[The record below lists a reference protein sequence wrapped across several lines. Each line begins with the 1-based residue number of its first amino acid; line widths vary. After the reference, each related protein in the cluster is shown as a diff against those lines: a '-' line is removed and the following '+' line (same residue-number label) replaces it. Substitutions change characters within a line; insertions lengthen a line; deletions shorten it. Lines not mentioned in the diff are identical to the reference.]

1 MLSPQKPRLLV
12 TSALPYA
19 NGHIHLG
26 HVVEY
31 AQTDIWVRAMRMAGR
46 RVVYVCADDTHG
58 TAVMMRARQE
68 GRSELEIIAAMS
80 EAHQRDFDALQIR
93 FDHYGSTHSDENRRF
108 AAEIWK
114 AFRDAGR
121 VTETHVEQLFD
132 PVEKIFLADRFV
144 KGSCPR
150 CKAKDQYGDNCDK
163 CGATYEATELVDPRS
178 TLSGAVPELATAE
191 HLLVSVEPDR
201 PWITEWTQA
210 EGRMP
215 REMANYLKGFFL
227 GQPFRDWDVSR
238 PAPYFGFEIPDAPGH
253 FFYVWFDA
261 PIGYLAA
268 TSQWCAR
275 SGESFDDWWRSGDCE
290 VVHFIGKDI
299 VKFHALFWPAM
310 LKLGG
315 FSLPSRLHVHGFLT
329 VNGEKMSKSKGTFV
343 LASTYLAHLDPAYLR
358 YYYASKLGSG
368 VDDLDLNLEEFIQ
381 KVNAELVNKVVNL
394 ASRSA
399 KFVAQTGLASTYPD
413 DEGLFARAAAEGD
426 EVEQA
431 YEGFDFAKVTRLVV
445 AMADR
450 ANEYV
455 DRKAP
460 WALVKQPGKEAE
472 VVEVCSVALNL
483 FRQLVVYLAPILPKL
498 ADDVAAL
505 FGAPNDSFSCAR
517 TPLVGTPVAAYAH
530 LMKRVDPKAVEAMVE
545 ASRVEAAA
553 AVAPAE
559 PQAPGAPGASGEAHD
574 DGAALEADP
583 LAPECSIDDF
593 NKVDLRIARVLSAE
607 SVPEAKKLLKL
618 EVSLG
623 GDVRRTI
630 FAGIKAHYAPEQLVG
645 KLVVV
650 CANLAPRK
658 MKFGTSEGMVVCAG
672 DGQGVFVL
680 TPDLGAKPGMRVR

>member
-1 MLSPQKPRLLV
+1 MVLLQNSRLLV

-31 AQTDIWVRAMRMAGR
+31 AQTDIWVRAMRMKGR

-68 GRSELEIIAAMS
+68 GRSELEIIGSMS
-80 EAHQRDFDALQIR
+80 EAHQRDFEALQIR
-93 FDHYGSTHSDENRRF
+93 FDHYGSTHSEENRRF
-108 AAEIWK
+108 AGEIWK

-132 PVEKIFLADRFV
+132 PIEKIFLADRFV

-163 CGATYEATELVDPRS
+163 CGATYEATELLDPRS

-201 PWITEWTQA
+201 PWITEWIQA

-253 FFYVWFDA
+253 YFYVWFDA

-268 TSQWCAR
+268 TSQWCER
-275 SGESFDDWWRSGDCE
+275 TGEKFDDWWRSSECE
-290 VVHFIGKDI
+290 IVHFIGKDI
-299 VKFHALFWPAM
+299 VKFHALFWPSM

-315 FSLPSRLHVHGFLT
+315 YSLPSRVHVHGFLT

-381 KVNAELVNKVVNL
+381 KVNAELVNKVINL

-399 KFVAQTGLASTYPD
+399 KFVATTGLTSSYPD

-426 EVEQA
+426 EVEKA
-431 YEGFDFAKVTRLVV
+431 YEAFDFAKVTRLVV

-460 WALVKQPGKEAE
+460 WALAKQPGKEAE

-505 FGAPNDSFSCAR
+505 FGVPNDSFACAR
-517 TPLVGTPVAAYAH
+517 TALVGTPVTVYTH

-545 ASRVEAAA
+545 ASRVETAAA
-553 AVAPAE
+553 AVAPVA
-559 PQAPGAPGASGEAHD
+559 QGAPSAQGEVLDD
-574 DGAALEADP
+574 DGASLAADP

-593 NKVDLRIARVLSAE
+593 SKVDLRIARVLSAE

-623 GDVRRTI
+623 GDERRTI

-658 MKFGTSEGMVVCAG
+658 MKFGMSEGMVVCAG

-680 TPDLGAKPGMRVR
+680 TPDAGAKPGMRVR

>member
-1 MLSPQKPRLLV
+1 MVLLQNSRLLV

-31 AQTDIWVRAMRMAGR
+31 AQTDIWVRAMRMKGR

-68 GRSELEIIAAMS
+68 GRSELEIIGSMS
-80 EAHQRDFDALQIR
+80 EAHQRDFEALQIR
-93 FDHYGSTHSDENRRF
+93 FDHYGSTHSEENRRF
-108 AAEIWK
+108 AGEIWK

-132 PVEKIFLADRFV
+132 PIEKIFLADRFV

-163 CGATYEATELVDPRS
+163 CGATYEATELLDPRS

-201 PWITEWTQA
+201 PWISEWIQA

-253 FFYVWFDA
+253 YFYVWFDA

-268 TSQWCAR
+268 TSQWCER
-275 SGESFDDWWRSGDCE
+275 TGEKFDDWWRSSECE
-290 VVHFIGKDI
+290 IVHFIGKDI
-299 VKFHALFWPAM
+299 VKFHALFWPSM

-315 FSLPSRLHVHGFLT
+315 YSLPSRVHVHGFLT

-381 KVNAELVNKVVNL
+381 KVNAELVNKVINL

-399 KFVAQTGLASTYPD
+399 KFVATTGLTSSYPD

-426 EVEQA
+426 EVEKA
-431 YEGFDFAKVTRLVV
+431 YEAFDFAKVTRLVV

-460 WALVKQPGKEAE
+460 WALAKQPGKEAE

-505 FGAPNDSFSCAR
+505 FGVPNDSFACAR
-517 TPLVGTPVAAYAH
+517 TALVGTPVTVYTH

-545 ASRVEAAA
+545 ASRVETAAA
-553 AVAPAE
+553 AVAPVA
-559 PQAPGAPGASGEAHD
+559 QGAPGAQGEVLDD
-574 DGAALEADP
+574 DGASLAADP

-593 NKVDLRIARVLSAE
+593 SKVDLRIARVLSAE

-623 GDVRRTI
+623 GDERRTI

-658 MKFGTSEGMVVCAG
+658 MKFGMSEGMVVCAG

-680 TPDLGAKPGMRVR
+680 TPDAGAKPGMRVR

>member
-1 MLSPQKPRLLV
+1 MKRLLV

-31 AQTDIWVRAMRMAGR
+31 AQTDIWVRAMRMKGR
-46 RVVYVCADDTHG
+46 RVTYVCADDTHG

-93 FDHYGSTHSDENRRF
+93 FDHYGSTHSEENRRF
-108 AAEIWK
+108 AGAIWK
-114 AFRDAGR
+114 AFREAGR

-144 KGSCPR
+144 KGACPR

-201 PWITEWTQA
+201 PWITEWIQT

-268 TSQWCAR
+268 TSQWCEKT
-275 SGESFDDWWRSGDCE
+275 GESFDDWWRSSECD
-290 VVHFIGKDI
+290 VVHVIGKDI
-299 VKFHALFWPAM
+299 VKFHALFWPSM

-315 FSLPSRLHVHGFLT
+315 FSLPSRIHVHGFLT

-399 KFVAQTGLASTYPD
+399 KFVAHTGLASAYPD

-426 EVEQA
+426 EVEKA
-431 YEGFDFAKVTRLVV
+431 YEAFDFARVTRLVV

-460 WALVKQPGKEAE
+460 WALAKQPGSEAE
-472 VVEVCSVALNL
+472 VTKVCTVALNL
-483 FRQLVVYLAPILPKL
+483 FRQLVVYLAPVLPKL

-505 FGAPNDSFSCAR
+505 LGAPITSFADAR
-517 TPLVGTPVAAYAH
+517 TPLVGSPVAPYQH
-530 LMKRVDPKAVEAMVE
+530 LMKRVDPKAVEAMIE
-545 ASRVEAAA
+545 ASRVEAASA
-553 AVAPAE
+553 APAPAE
-559 PQAPGAPGASGEAHD
+559 PAHAEVD
-574 DGAALEADP
+574 DGTALAADP
-583 LAPECSIDDF
+583 LAPVCSIDDF
-593 NKVDLRIARVLSAE
+593 GKVDLRVARVLRAE
-607 SVPEAKKLLKL
+607 SVPDAKKLLKL

-623 GDVRRTI
+623 GDARRTI

-645 KLVVV
+645 RLVIV
-650 CANLAPRK
+650 CANLAPRQ

-672 DGQGVFVL
+672 GGEGVFVL
-680 TPDLGAKPGMRVR
+680 SPDVGAKPGMRVR

>member
-1 MLSPQKPRLLV
+1 MLSLQKPRLLV

-31 AQTDIWVRAMRMAGR
+31 AQTDIWVRAMRMKGR

-68 GRSELEIIAAMS
+68 GRSELEIIASMS
-80 EAHQRDFDALQIR
+80 EAHQRDFEALQIR

-108 AAEIWK
+108 AGEIWK

-150 CKAKDQYGDNCDK
+150 CKARDQYGDNCDK
-163 CGATYEATELVDPRS
+163 CGATYEATELLDPRS

-201 PWITEWTQA
+201 PWITEWIQA

-253 FFYVWFDA
+253 YFYVWFDA

-268 TSQWCAR
+268 TSQWCER
-275 SGESFDDWWRSGDCE
+275 TGESFDDWWRSSECE

-299 VKFHALFWPAM
+299 VKFHALFWPSM

-315 FSLPSRLHVHGFLT
+315 FSLPSRIHVHGFLT

-381 KVNAELVNKVVNL
+381 KVNAELVNKVINL

-399 KFVAQTGLASTYPD
+399 KFVAGSGLAASYPD

-426 EVEQA
+426 EVEKA
-431 YEGFDFAKVTRLVV
+431 YEAFDFARVTRLVV

-505 FGAPNDSFSCAR
+505 FGVPNDSFACAR
-517 TPLVGTPVAAYAH
+517 TALVGTPVATYTH

-553 AVAPAE
+553 ALPAQPE
-559 PQAPGAPGASGEAHD
+559 PGASAEGGAED
-574 DGAALEADP
+574 DGAALAADP
-583 LAPECSIDDF
+583 LAPECGIDDF
-593 NKVDLRIARVLSAE
+593 TKVDLRIARVLSAE

-623 GDVRRTI
+623 GDARRTI